1 VEVYSNENDQVD
13 ALKNFFAENGK
24 ALAVGVILGIG
35 ALVGW
40 RYWGSHQETTSREA
54 SQAYENAVTTL
65 KANQPETFAAA
76 ETFAANEK
84 NTYGAFAAMELAQ
97 QFVDAN
103 QLDKAEKQLQ
113 LGLAAASDDNLKA
126 VINMRLAR
134 IQLQLKQP
142 DAALKTLEGI
152 KGEGW
157 TAIVADLRGEI
168 LLSKG
173 DKQGAR
179 AAWEAGIK
187 SEASPALSEMM
198 RMKMNNLSI

>member
-1 VEVYSNENDQVD
+1 MEVYSNENDQVD
-13 ALKNFFAENGK
+13 AIKRFFAENGK
-24 ALAVGVILGIG
+24 ALAIGVILGVG

-40 RYWGSHQETTSREA
+40 RYWTSHQENSSREA
-54 SQAYENAVTTL
+54 SQTYENTVTAL
-65 KANQPETFAAA
+65 KVDKPETVAAA
-76 ETFAANEK
+76 EKFAESQKGA
-84 NTYGAFAAMELAQ
+84 YGAFAALELAQ
-97 QFVDAN
+97 QFADAN

-113 LGLAAASDDNLKA
+113 LGLAAANDDNLKS

-134 IQLQLKQP
+134 VQLQMKQP

-179 AAWEAGIK
+179 AAWDAGVK
-187 SEASPALSEMM
+187 SDASPALSEMM

>member
-1 VEVYSNENDQVD
+1 MEVYSNDNEQVD
-13 ALKNFFAENGK
+13 ALKTFFAENGK
-24 ALAVGVILGIG
+24 ALAVGVVLGIG

-40 RYWGSHQETTSREA
+40 RYWSSHQENNSRET
-54 SQAYENAVTTL
+54 SQAYASAVSTL
-65 KANQPETFAAA
+65 KAGKPDTYAAA
-76 ETFAANEK
+76 ENIAANQK
-84 NTYGAFAAMELAQ
+84 NAYGAFAALELAQ

-113 LGLAAASDDNLKA
+113 LGLAAAPDDNLKS

-134 IQLQLKQP
+134 IQLQMKQP
-142 DAALKTLEGI
+142 DAALKTLDGI

-179 AAWEAGIK
+179 AAWEAGVK
-187 SEASPALSEMM
+187 SDASPALSEMM

>member
-1 VEVYSNENDQVD
+1 MEVYSNENEQVD
-13 ALKNFFAENGK
+13 AIKNFFAENGK

-40 RYWGSHQETTSREA
+40 RYWNSHQENTSRES
-54 SQAYENAVTTL
+54 SQAYENAVTAV
-65 KANQPETFAAA
+65 KANKPETFAAA
-76 ETFAANEK
+76 EKFAASEK
-84 NTYGAFAAMELAQ
+84 NTYGAFAGLELAQ

-113 LGLAAASDDNLKA
+113 LGLAAASDDNLKS

-134 IQLQLKQP
+134 VQLQMKQP

-157 TAIVADLRGEI
+157 AAIVADLRGEI

-179 AAWEAGIK
+179 AAWEAGVK
-187 SEASPALSEMM
+187 SNASPALSEMM